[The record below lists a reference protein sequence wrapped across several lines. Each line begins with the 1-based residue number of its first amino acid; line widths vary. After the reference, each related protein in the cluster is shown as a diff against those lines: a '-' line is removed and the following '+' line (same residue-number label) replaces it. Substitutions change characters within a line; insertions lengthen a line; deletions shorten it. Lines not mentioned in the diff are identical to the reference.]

1 MSLQITKIEIKNFR
15 SIRNL
20 ALTPSSLAII
30 VGKNDCGKSNILRA
44 LNLFF
49 KDNIDDSVD
58 FDFGT
63 DHNVFN
69 QPKKRAKE
77 ISIKLEIDLP
87 PSYRETNGDYI
98 VWEKRWRANGLV
110 HNPNEYIGY
119 YRVSGPRGGIR
130 RQSKVIPERS
140 NLHTLLRN
148 IKFVYVPAIKDIQY
162 FSRLRASIYNVIA
175 QVADAKFRDSSQDFE
190 NAIDDQLNDLTTQ
203 IEDSLG
209 LRSRLV
215 LPKDLSH
222 IFESLDFLSEG
233 QNISLNARGDGIK
246 ARHIPLILK
255 FIADKNKELQVRG
268 KPPYTFIWAY
278 EEPENSLEIANSIE
292 LADQFKKFLHQGI
305 SQIFLTTHSPVFY
318 NLHQNR
324 TDREQQI
331 SCHRMFYKFDNEGT
345 KENRELSNLD
355 QDMGT
360 MDLLSPMIG
369 EIEERA
375 RQKEKARADAER
387 LARADQRNLFV
398 EGPSD
403 KKIIAKAINVF
414 APDRAADIN
423 VETKE
428 RAGVSHIGDML
439 KEWIKSAMFNPA
451 LPLAAALVDSDKA
464 GQGLAKHF
472 GNEENSKGRV
482 RCFTIPTPPHIK
494 PVLQAG
500 YIVPVIL
507 ETLYD
512 QKAWEWA
519 ESQGFLEDQGILD
532 VIPAEL
538 KTRIIKGE
546 TKLEENI
553 EDEWAIFV
561 LKKFHQGGKGPAAQH
576 FSEMDDDK
584 FMERFPFLEPLI
596 KEIVSYLFPQ
606 KETS

>member
-20 ALTPSSLAII
+20 ALKPSSLSIL
-30 VGKNDCGKSNILRA
+30 VGKNDCGKSNVLRA

-49 KDNIDDSVD
+49 KNKTDDSVNLD
-58 FDFGT
+58 FNI
-63 DHNVFN
+63 DHNAFN
-69 QPKKRAKE
+69 RPEKRAKE
-77 ISIKLEIDLP
+77 ISIRLEIDLP
-87 PSYRETNGDYI
+87 ASYRETNGDYI

-110 HNPNEYIGY
+110 RNEYLGY
-119 YRVSGPRGGIR
+119 YRVSGPRGGVHREPKI
-130 RQSKVIPERS
+130 IPKQS

-148 IKFVYVPAIKDIQY
+148 IKFIYVPAIKDIQY

-175 QVADAKFRDSSQDFE
+175 QVADEEFRDSSQDFE
-190 NAIDDQLNDLTTQ
+190 RAIADQLNELTTQ
-203 IEDSLG
+203 IQNSLG
-209 LRSRLV
+209 LRSRLA

-255 FIADKNKELQVRG
+255 FIADKNKGLQVRG
-268 KPPYTFIWAY
+268 KPPHTFIWAY

-292 LADQFKKFLHQGI
+292 LADQFKEFLHQGI

-318 NLHQNR
+318 NLYQNE
-324 TDREQQI
+324 TDGVQQI
-331 SCHRMFYKFDNEGT
+331 SCHRMFYNSNNEGT
-345 KENRELSNLD
+345 KETTELSNLD

-360 MDLLSPMIG
+360 MDLFLPMIRK
-369 EIEERA
+369 IEEET
-375 RQKEKARADAER
+375 RQLEKAKADAER
-387 LARADQRNLFV
+387 LTQANQRNLFV

-414 APDRAADIN
+414 APDRGANIN

-428 RAGVSHIGDML
+428 RAGADYVVSML
-439 KEWIKSAMFNPA
+439 QAWRHETILIPER
-451 LPLAAALVDSDKA
+451 PRAAGLVDLDQKGKGVAKA
-464 GQGLAKHF
+464 LNQEKK
-472 GNEENSKGRV
+472 SKERV
-482 RCFTIPTPPHIK
+482 HCFKIPIPPHIK
-494 PVLQAG
+494 PVLKAG
-500 YIVPVIL
+500 YTIPVVL

-538 KTRIIKGE
+538 NTRIIKGE

-561 LKKFHQGGKGPAAQH
+561 LKKFHQGGKGPAAQY

-584 FMERFPFLEPLI
+584 FRERFPFLEPLI

-606 KETS
+606 EKTS

>member
-20 ALTPSSLAII
+20 ALTPSSLAIL
-30 VGKNDCGKSNILRA
+30 VGKNDCGKSNVLRA
-44 LNLFF
+44 MNLFF
-49 KDNIDDSVD
+49 KNKTDDSVEL
-58 FDFGT
+58 DFGT

-69 QPKKRAKE
+69 QPQKRAKE
-77 ISIKLEIDLP
+77 ISIELEIDLP
-87 PSYRETNGDYI
+87 ASYRETNGDYI
-98 VWEKRWRANGLV
+98 VWEKRWRSNGLV
-110 HNPNEYIGY
+110 RNEYLGY
-119 YRVSGPRGGIR
+119 YRVSGPRGGVHRKPKI
-130 RQSKVIPERS
+130 IPKQS

-148 IKFVYVPAIKDIQY
+148 IKFIYVPAIKDIQY
-162 FSRLRASIYNVIA
+162 FSRLRASIHNVIA
-175 QVADAKFRDSSQDFE
+175 QVADEEFRDSSQDFE
-190 NAIDDQLNDLTTQ
+190 RAIAGQLNDLTTQ
-203 IEDSLG
+203 IQNSLG
-209 LRSRLV
+209 LRSRLA

-292 LADQFKKFLHQGI
+292 LADQFKEFLHQGI

-318 NLHQNR
+318 NLYQNE
-324 TDREQQI
+324 TDGVQQI
-331 SCHRMFYKFDNEGT
+331 SCHRMFYKSNNEGT
-345 KENRELSNLD
+345 KETAELSNLD

-360 MDLLSPMIG
+360 MDLFLPMVRK
-369 EIEERA
+369 IEEET
-375 RQKEKARADAER
+375 RQLEKAKADAER
-387 LARADQRNLFV
+387 LTQANQRNLFV

-403 KKIIAKAINVF
+403 KKIIAKAIKVF
-414 APDRAADIN
+414 APNRAADIN

-439 KEWIKSAMFNPA
+439 REWIKSARFNPA
-451 LPLAAALVDSDKA
+451 LPLAAALVDSDEA
-464 GQGLAKHF
+464 GQGLAKSF
-472 GNEENSKGRV
+472 GNEEKSKGRV

-494 PVLQAG
+494 PVLDAG

-512 QKAWEWA
+512 EKAWKWA
-519 ESQGFLEDQGILD
+519 EDQGFLEDQAILD
-532 VIPAEL
+532 VLSDEL
-538 KTRIIKGE
+538 KIRFAKEKTNLDEHLK
-546 TKLEENI
+546 
-553 EDEWAIFV
+553 DEWSIFV

-584 FMERFPFLEPLI
+584 FRERFPFLEPLI

>member
-30 VGKNDCGKSNILRA
+30 VGKNDCGKSNVLRA

-49 KDNIDDSVD
+49 KNNTDDSVD
-58 FDFGT
+58 LDFAI

-69 QPKKRAKE
+69 RPEKRAKE
-77 ISIKLEIDLP
+77 ISIRLEIDLP
-87 PSYRETNGDYI
+87 ASYRKTNGDYI

-110 HNPNEYIGY
+110 RNEYLGY
-119 YRVSGPRGGIR
+119 YRVSGPRGGVHR
-130 RQSKVIPERS
+130 EPKVIPKQS

-148 IKFVYVPAIKDIQY
+148 IKFIYVPAIKDIQC
-162 FSRLRASIYNVIA
+162 FSRLRASIHNVIA
-175 QVADAKFRDSSQDFE
+175 QVADEEFRDSSQDFE
-190 NAIDDQLNDLTTQ
+190 RAIAGQLNDLTTQ
-203 IEDSLG
+203 IQNSLG
-209 LRSRLV
+209 LRSRLA

-292 LADQFKKFLHQGI
+292 LADQFKEFLHQGI

-318 NLHQNR
+318 NLYQNEI
-324 TDREQQI
+324 DGVQQI
-331 SCHRMFYKFDNEGT
+331 SCHRMFYKSNNEGT
-345 KENRELSNLD
+345 KETAELSNLD

-360 MDLLSPMIG
+360 MDLFLPMVRK
-369 EIEERA
+369 IEEET
-375 RQKEKARADAER
+375 RQLEKAKADAKR
-387 LARADQRNLFV
+387 LTQANQRNLFV

-403 KKIIAKAINVF
+403 KKIITKAIKVF
-414 APDRAADIN
+414 APNHSAYIN
-423 VETKE
+423 VETEE
-428 RAGVSHIGDML
+428 RAGVGYVAKRLRAWIDAAILINPEYPRAAGLLDL
-439 KEWIKSAMFNPA
+439 DKEGRGTA
-451 LPLAAALVDSDKA
+451 SDLNKDNQRKQW
-464 GQGLAKHF
+464 G
-472 GNEENSKGRV
+472 
-482 RCFTIPTPPHIK
+482 RCFNIPTPPHIK
-494 PVLQAG
+494 PILQAG
-500 YIVPVIL
+500 YTVPVVL

-538 KTRIIKGE
+538 NTRIIKGE
-546 TKLEENI
+546 TKFEENI

-561 LKKFHQGGKGPAAQH
+561 LKKFNQGGKGPAAQH

-584 FMERFPFLEPLI
+584 FRERFPFLEPLI
-596 KEIVSYLFPQ
+596 KEIVSYLFSQ
-606 KETS
+606 EETS